1 MSDGDVTEVDV
12 GAAYAAGRERVVAL
26 VAGLPVEQAAMP
38 VPACPEWR
46 VQDVLAH
53 ISGVCVDILAGRLDG
68 AGTDPWTEI
77 QVSARRDLPIDDI
90 VAEWNEAAAQVEPMA
105 KDFGPAGAQWVFD
118 FSTHEHDIRGAL
130 DAPGARDADTWW
142 ISLEFITPGFH
153 AAVAEHRLPP
163 LRIVTGP
170 RIWEPESVE
179 PVETLTADPFEF
191 GRAISGRRSPDQ
203 IRAFDWSTDPEPYL
217 AAFTFGPFTPRAADL
232 VE

>member
-1 MSDGDVTEVDV
+1 MDGTLVDTEP
-12 GAAYAAGRERVVAL
+12 YWIECEYEL
-26 VAGLPVEQAAMP
+26 VAEFGGHWSQEK
-38 VPACPEWR
+38 
-46 VQDVLAH
+46 AH
-53 ISGVCVDILAGRLDG
+53 SLVGNDLR
-68 AGTDPWTEI
+68 
-77 QVSARRDLPIDDI
+77 VSAAIIRDQGGVDLPIDDI

-170 RIWEPESVE
+170 RIWAPEGVE

-191 GRAISGRRSPDQ
+191 GRAISGRRSLDQ